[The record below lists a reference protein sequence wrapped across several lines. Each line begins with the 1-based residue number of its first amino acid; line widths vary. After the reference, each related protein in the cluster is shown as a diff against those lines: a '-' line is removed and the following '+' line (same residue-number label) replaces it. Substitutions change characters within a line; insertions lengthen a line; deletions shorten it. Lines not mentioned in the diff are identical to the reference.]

1 MFEKEI
7 SFIKSLFNKENI
19 ALHEPCFIGNE
30 KKYLLEC
37 IDSGFVSS
45 VGEFVTRFEEALKE
59 KTKARFVIATNTG
72 TAALHIALLAN
83 GIDENCEVITQ
94 SISFVATAN
103 AIAYTGAKPVFLDID
118 ENTLSLSPKALEH
131 FLENQT
137 YQKDNLSYNK
147 TTHKPIKACVIM
159 HTFGL
164 SAHIKAIKELC
175 EKYHILLIEDAAEA
189 LGSTYENKAL
199 GTFGKCGILSFNGNK
214 IITGGCGGAILSDDE
229 NLAKLAR
236 HLSTTAKIPHPYEY
250 DHDRIAY
257 NYRLCNINAAILL
270 AGLEN
275 LELFLENK
283 RELAKIYKDFFKNH
297 DKCKFIDEKS
307 NEKSNFWLNTLLFKD
322 ENLRNIFLEECLK
335 NNIFVRP
342 VWKSLPSLKAFQNC
356 QSNELINTKKLEK
369 RLINLPSSVR
379 IEIKRNDGCILYFCH
394 YSFIFLDHIF
404 IVKSF

>member
-1 MFEKEI
+1 MFKKEI

-19 ALHEPCFIGNE
+19 ALHEPRFIGNE

-137 YQKDNLSYNK
+137 YQKDNFSYNK
-147 TTHKPIKACVIM
+147 TTHKLIKACVIM

-189 LGSTYENKAL
+189 LGSTYENKTL

-307 NEKSNFWLNTLLFKD
+307 NEKSNFWLNTLLFKN

-379 IEIKRNDGCILYFCH
+379 IANKKE
-394 YSFIFLDHIF
+394 
-404 IVKSF
+404 

>member
-1 MFEKEI
+1 MFKKEI

-137 YQKDNLSYNK
+137 YQKDNFSYNK
-147 TTHKPIKACVIM
+147 TTHKLIKACVIM

-307 NEKSNFWLNTLLFKD
+307 NEKSNFWLNTLLFKN

-342 VWKSLPSLKAFQNC
+342 IWKSLPSLKAFQNC
-356 QSNELINTKKLEK
+356 QSDELINTKNLEK
-369 RLINLPSSVR
+369 RLVNLPSSVR
-379 IEIKRNDGCILYFCH
+379 RN
-394 YSFIFLDHIF
+394 
-404 IVKSF
+404 

>member
-1 MFEKEI
+1 MFKKEI

-59 KTKARFVIATNTG
+59 KTKTRFVIATNTG

-147 TTHKPIKACVIM
+147 TTHKLIKACVIM

-322 ENLRNIFLEECLK
+322 ENLRNVFLEECLK

-342 VWKSLPSLKAFQNC
+342 IWKSLPSLKAFQNC
-356 QSNELINTKKLEK
+356 QSNELINTKNLEK
-369 RLINLPSSVR
+369 RLVNLPSSVR
-379 IEIKRNDGCILYFCH
+379 IANKKE
-394 YSFIFLDHIF
+394 
-404 IVKSF
+404 

>member
-147 TTHKPIKACVIM
+147 TTHKLIKACVIM

-322 ENLRNIFLEECLK
+322 ENLRNIFLEECLE

-342 VWKSLPSLKAFQNC
+342 IWKSLPSLKAFQNC
-356 QSNELINTKKLEK
+356 QSDELINTKNLEK
-369 RLINLPSSVR
+369 RLVNLPSSVR
-379 IEIKRNDGCILYFCH
+379 RN
-394 YSFIFLDHIF
+394 
-404 IVKSF
+404 

>member
-1 MFEKEI
+1 MFKKEI

-83 GIDENCEVITQ
+83 DIDENCEVITQ

-147 TTHKPIKACVIM
+147 TTHKLIKACVIM

-229 NLAKLAR
+229 NLAKLVR

-257 NYRLCNINAAILL
+257 NYRLCNINAAILF

-307 NEKSNFWLNTLLFKD
+307 NERSNFWLNTLLFKN

-379 IEIKRNDGCILYFCH
+379 IANKKE
-394 YSFIFLDHIF
+394 
-404 IVKSF
+404 

>member
-7 SFIKSLFNKENI
+7 SFIKSLFNQENI

-37 IDSGFVSS
+37 IDNGFVSS

-250 DHDRIAY
+250 NHDRIAY

-307 NEKSNFWLNTLLFKD
+307 NERSNFWLNTLLFKN

-356 QSNELINTKKLEK
+356 QSNELINTKNLEK
-369 RLINLPSSVR
+369 RLVNLPSSVR
-379 IEIKRNDGCILYFCH
+379 IANKKE
-394 YSFIFLDHIF
+394 
-404 IVKSF
+404 

>member
-1 MFEKEI
+1 MFKKEI

-137 YQKDNLSYNK
+137 YQKDNFSYNK
-147 TTHKPIKACVIM
+147 TTHKLIKACVIM

-307 NEKSNFWLNTLLFKD
+307 NEKSNFWLNTLLFKN

-342 VWKSLPSLKAFQNC
+342 VWKSLPSLKAFKNC

-379 IEIKRNDGCILYFCH
+379 IANKKE
-394 YSFIFLDHIF
+394 
-404 IVKSF
+404 

>member
-1 MFEKEI
+1 MFKKEI

-59 KTKARFVIATNTG
+59 KTKTRFVIATNTG

-257 NYRLCNINAAILL
+257 NYRLCNINAAILF

-307 NEKSNFWLNTLLFKD
+307 NEKSNFWLNTLLFKN

-356 QSNELINTKKLEK
+356 QSNELINTKNLEK
-369 RLINLPSSVR
+369 RLVNLPSSVR
-379 IEIKRNDGCILYFCH
+379 IK
-394 YSFIFLDHIF
+394 
-404 IVKSF
+404 K

>member
-1 MFEKEI
+1 MFKKEI

-257 NYRLCNINAAILL
+257 NYRLCNINAAILF

-307 NEKSNFWLNTLLFKD
+307 NERSNFWLNTLLFKN

-379 IEIKRNDGCILYFCH
+379 IA
-394 YSFIFLDHIF
+394 
-404 IVKSF
+404 

>member
-19 ALHEPCFIGNE
+19 PLHEPCFIGNE

-45 VGEFVTRFEEALKE
+45 VGEFVSRFEEALKE
-59 KTKARFVIATNTG
+59 KTNARFVIATNTG

-83 GIDENCEVITQ
+83 SIDENCEVITQ

-103 AIAYTGAKPVFLDID
+103 AIAYTGARAVFLDID
-118 ENTLSLSPKALEH
+118 ENTLSLSPKALEN
-131 FLENQT
+131 FLENHT
-137 YQKDNLSYNK
+137 YQKDGFTYNK
-147 TTHKPIKACVIM
+147 TTHQCIKACVVM

-175 EKYHILLIEDAAEA
+175 EKYNIILIEDAAEA

-214 IITGGCGGAILSDDE
+214 IITGGCGGAILSDDK

-236 HLSTTAKIPHPYEY
+236 HLSTTAKIPHTYEY
-250 DHDRIAY
+250 NHDMIGY
-257 NYRLCNINAAILL
+257 NYRLCNVNAAILL

-283 RELAKIYKDFFKNH
+283 RELAKIYKDFFKNN

-322 ENLRNIFLEECLK
+322 ENLRNVFLEECLK
-335 NNIFVRP
+335 NNIFARP

-356 QSNELINTKKLEK
+356 QSDELINTKNLEK
-369 RLINLPSSVR
+369 RLVNLPSSVR
-379 IEIKRNDGCILYFCH
+379 IMQDYDQNKTRNERDYDL
-394 YSFIFLDHIF
+394 L
-404 IVKSF
+404 

>member
-83 GIDENCEVITQ
+83 GVDENCEVITQ

-103 AIAYTGAKPVFLDID
+103 AIAYTGAKPIFLDID

-131 FLENQT
+131 FLENET

-147 TTHKPIKACVIM
+147 TTHKAIKACIIM

-164 SAHIKAIKELC
+164 SAHIKALKELC

-229 NLAKLAR
+229 NLAKLAK

-257 NYRLCNINAAILL
+257 NYRLCNVNAAILL

-275 LELFLENK
+275 LEFFLENK

-297 DKCKFIDEKS
+297 NKCEFIDEKS

-322 ENLRNIFLEECLK
+322 ENLRDIFLKECLENK
-335 NNIFVRP
+335 IFSRP
-342 VWKSLPSLKAFQNC
+342 IWKSLPSLKAFQNC
-356 QSNELINTKKLEK
+356 QSDELINTKNLEK
-369 RLINLPSSVR
+369 RLVNLPSSVR
-379 IEIKRNDGCILYFCH
+379 RK
-394 YSFIFLDHIF
+394 
-404 IVKSF
+404 

>member
-1 MFEKEI
+1 MFKKEI

-37 IDSGFVSS
+37 IDSGCVSS

-307 NEKSNFWLNTLLFKD
+307 NERSNFWLNTLLFKN

-356 QSNELINTKKLEK
+356 QSNELINTKNLEK
-369 RLINLPSSVR
+369 RLVNLPSSVR
-379 IEIKRNDGCILYFCH
+379 IANKKE
-394 YSFIFLDHIF
+394 
-404 IVKSF
+404 

>member
-1 MFEKEI
+1 MFKKEI

-137 YQKDNLSYNK
+137 YQKDNFSYNK
-147 TTHKPIKACVIM
+147 TTHKLIKACVIM

-379 IEIKRNDGCILYFCH
+379 RN
-394 YSFIFLDHIF
+394 
-404 IVKSF
+404 

>member
-147 TTHKPIKACVIM
+147 TTHKLIKACVIM

-257 NYRLCNINAAILL
+257 NYRLCNINAAILF

-307 NEKSNFWLNTLLFKD
+307 NEKSNFWLNTLLFKN

-379 IEIKRNDGCILYFCH
+379 RN
-394 YSFIFLDHIF
+394 
-404 IVKSF
+404 

>member
-19 ALHEPCFIGNE
+19 TLHEPCFIGNE

-45 VGEFVTRFEEALKE
+45 VGEFVMRFEEALKE
-59 KTKARFVIATNTG
+59 KTKTRFVIATNTG

-83 GIDENCEVITQ
+83 GVDGKCEVITQ

-137 YQKDNLSYNK
+137 YQKNNLSYNK
-147 TTHKPIKACVIM
+147 TTHKPIKACVVM

-250 DHDRIAY
+250 NHDMVAY

-275 LELFLENK
+275 LEFFLENK

-297 DKCKFIDEKS
+297 NKCKFIDEKS
-307 NEKSNFWLNTLLFKD
+307 NEKSNFWLNALLFKD
-322 ENLRNIFLEECLK
+322 EDLRNIFLEECLK
-335 NNIFVRP
+335 NNISIRP

-356 QSNELINTKKLEK
+356 QSDELINTKKLEK
-369 RLINLPSSVR
+369 RLVNLPSSVR
-379 IEIKRNDGCILYFCH
+379 MA
-394 YSFIFLDHIF
+394 
-404 IVKSF
+404 

>member
-1 MFEKEI
+1 MFKKEI
-7 SFIKSLFNKENI
+7 SFIKSLFNQENI

-37 IDSGFVSS
+37 IDNGFVSS

-307 NEKSNFWLNTLLFKD
+307 NEKSNFWLNTLLFKN

-379 IEIKRNDGCILYFCH
+379 IK
-394 YSFIFLDHIF
+394 
-404 IVKSF
+404 K

>member
-322 ENLRNIFLEECLK
+322 ENLRDIFLKECLK

-379 IEIKRNDGCILYFCH
+379 IANKKE
-394 YSFIFLDHIF
+394 
-404 IVKSF
+404 

>member
-1 MFEKEI
+1 MFKKEI

-147 TTHKPIKACVIM
+147 TTHKLIKACVIM

-307 NEKSNFWLNTLLFKD
+307 NEKSNFWLNTLLFKN

-342 VWKSLPSLKAFQNC
+342 IWKSLPSLKAFQNC
-356 QSNELINTKKLEK
+356 QSDELINTKNLEK
-369 RLINLPSSVR
+369 RLVNLPSSVR
-379 IEIKRNDGCILYFCH
+379 RN
-394 YSFIFLDHIF
+394 
-404 IVKSF
+404 

>member
-1 MFEKEI
+1 MFKKEI
-7 SFIKSLFNKENI
+7 SFIKSLFNKESI

-59 KTKARFVIATNTG
+59 KTKTRFVIATNTG

-229 NLAKLAR
+229 NLAKLVR

-257 NYRLCNINAAILL
+257 NYRLCNINAAILF

-307 NEKSNFWLNTLLFKD
+307 NERSNFWLNTLLFKN

-369 RLINLPSSVR
+369 CLINLPSSVR
-379 IEIKRNDGCILYFCH
+379 IANKKE
-394 YSFIFLDHIF
+394 
-404 IVKSF
+404 

>member
-1 MFEKEI
+1 MFKKEI

-37 IDSGFVSS
+37 IDNGFVSS

-147 TTHKPIKACVIM
+147 TTHKLIKACVIM

-229 NLAKLAR
+229 NLAKLAK

-307 NEKSNFWLNTLLFKD
+307 NEKSNFWLNTLLFKN

-342 VWKSLPSLKAFQNC
+342 IWKSLPSLKAFQNC
-356 QSNELINTKKLEK
+356 QSDELINTKNLEK
-369 RLINLPSSVR
+369 RLVNLPSSVR
-379 IEIKRNDGCILYFCH
+379 RN
-394 YSFIFLDHIF
+394 
-404 IVKSF
+404 

>member
-7 SFIKSLFNKENI
+7 SFIKSLFNQENI

-37 IDSGFVSS
+37 IDNGFVSS

-342 VWKSLPSLKAFQNC
+342 IWKSLPSLKAFQNC
-356 QSNELINTKKLEK
+356 QSNELINTKNLEK
-369 RLINLPSSVR
+369 RLVNLPSSVR
-379 IEIKRNDGCILYFCH
+379 IK
-394 YSFIFLDHIF
+394 
-404 IVKSF
+404 K

>member
-37 IDSGFVSS
+37 IDNGFVSS

-164 SAHIKAIKELC
+164 SAHIKALKELC
-175 EKYHILLIEDAAEA
+175 EKYRILLIEDAAEA
-189 LGSTYENKAL
+189 LGSTYENKTL

-257 NYRLCNINAAILL
+257 NYRLCNINAAILF

-307 NEKSNFWLNTLLFKD
+307 NEKSNFWLNTLLFKN

-379 IEIKRNDGCILYFCH
+379 IANKKE
-394 YSFIFLDHIF
+394 
-404 IVKSF
+404 

>member
-147 TTHKPIKACVIM
+147 TTHKLIKACIIM

-342 VWKSLPSLKAFQNC
+342 IWKSLPSLKAFQNC
-356 QSNELINTKKLEK
+356 QSNELINTKNLEK
-369 RLINLPSSVR
+369 RLVNLPSSVR
-379 IEIKRNDGCILYFCH
+379 IK
-394 YSFIFLDHIF
+394 
-404 IVKSF
+404 K

>member
-1 MFEKEI
+1 MFKKEI

-164 SAHIKAIKELC
+164 SAHIKALKELC
-175 EKYHILLIEDAAEA
+175 EKYRILLIEDAAEA

-379 IEIKRNDGCILYFCH
+379 IANKKE
-394 YSFIFLDHIF
+394 
-404 IVKSF
+404 

>member
-37 IDSGFVSS
+37 IDNGFVSS

-59 KTKARFVIATNTG
+59 KTKTRFVIATNTG

-147 TTHKPIKACVIM
+147 TTHKLIKACVIM

-257 NYRLCNINAAILL
+257 NYRLCNINAAILF

-307 NEKSNFWLNTLLFKD
+307 NEKSNFWLNTLLFKN

-379 IEIKRNDGCILYFCH
+379 IANKKE
-394 YSFIFLDHIF
+394 
-404 IVKSF
+404 

>member
-1 MFEKEI
+1 MFKKEI

-103 AIAYTGAKPVFLDID
+103 AIAYTGAKPIFLDID

-307 NEKSNFWLNTLLFKD
+307 NERSNFWLNTLLFKN

-356 QSNELINTKKLEK
+356 QSNELINTKNLEK
-369 RLINLPSSVR
+369 RLVNLPSSVR
-379 IEIKRNDGCILYFCH
+379 IANKKE
-394 YSFIFLDHIF
+394 
-404 IVKSF
+404 

>member
-7 SFIKSLFNKENI
+7 SFIKSLFNQENI

-37 IDSGFVSS
+37 IDNGFVSS

-137 YQKDNLSYNK
+137 YRKDNLSYNK

-342 VWKSLPSLKAFQNC
+342 IWKSLPSLKAFQNC
-356 QSNELINTKKLEK
+356 QSNELINTKNLEK
-369 RLINLPSSVR
+369 RLVNLPSSVR
-379 IEIKRNDGCILYFCH
+379 IANKKE
-394 YSFIFLDHIF
+394 
-404 IVKSF
+404 

>member
-1 MFEKEI
+1 MFKKEI

-147 TTHKPIKACVIM
+147 TTHKLIKACVIM

-257 NYRLCNINAAILL
+257 NYRLCNINAAILF

-307 NEKSNFWLNTLLFKD
+307 NERSNFWLNTLLFKN

-379 IEIKRNDGCILYFCH
+379 IANKKE
-394 YSFIFLDHIF
+394 
-404 IVKSF
+404 

>member
-94 SISFVATAN
+94 SISFVATTN

-379 IEIKRNDGCILYFCH
+379 IANKKE
-394 YSFIFLDHIF
+394 
-404 IVKSF
+404 

>member
-137 YQKDNLSYNK
+137 YQKDNFSYNK
-147 TTHKPIKACVIM
+147 TTHKLIKACVIM

-257 NYRLCNINAAILL
+257 NYRICNINAAILL

-307 NEKSNFWLNTLLFKD
+307 NEKSNFWLNTLLFKN

-379 IEIKRNDGCILYFCH
+379 IANKKE
-394 YSFIFLDHIF
+394 
-404 IVKSF
+404 

>member
-1 MFEKEI
+1 MFKKEI

-59 KTKARFVIATNTG
+59 KTKARFAIATNTG

-137 YQKDNLSYNK
+137 YQKDNLNYNK
-147 TTHKPIKACVIM
+147 TTHKLIKACVIM

-356 QSNELINTKKLEK
+356 QNNELINTKKLEK

-379 IEIKRNDGCILYFCH
+379 IANKKE
-394 YSFIFLDHIF
+394 
-404 IVKSF
+404 

>member
-356 QSNELINTKKLEK
+356 QSDELINTKNLEK
-369 RLINLPSSVR
+369 RLVNLPSSVR
-379 IEIKRNDGCILYFCH
+379 RN
-394 YSFIFLDHIF
+394 
-404 IVKSF
+404 

>member
-83 GIDENCEVITQ
+83 SIDENCEVITQ

-257 NYRLCNINAAILL
+257 NYRLCNINAAILF

-307 NEKSNFWLNTLLFKD
+307 NEKSNFWLNTLLFKN

-379 IEIKRNDGCILYFCH
+379 IK
-394 YSFIFLDHIF
+394 
-404 IVKSF
+404 K

>member
-59 KTKARFVIATNTG
+59 KTKTRFVIATNTG

-83 GIDENCEVITQ
+83 DIDENCEVITQ

-137 YQKDNLSYNK
+137 YQKNNLSYNK
-147 TTHKPIKACVIM
+147 TTHKLIKACVIM

-164 SAHIKAIKELC
+164 SAQIKAIKELC

-189 LGSTYENKAL
+189 LGSTYENKTL

-214 IITGGCGGAILSDDE
+214 IITGGCGGTILSDDE

-236 HLSTTAKIPHPYEY
+236 HLSTTAKIPHPCEY

-257 NYRLCNINAAILL
+257 NYRLCNVNAAILL

-356 QSNELINTKKLEK
+356 QSDELINTKKLEK
-369 RLINLPSSVR
+369 RLVNLPSSVR
-379 IEIKRNDGCILYFCH
+379 IAN
-394 YSFIFLDHIF
+394 
-404 IVKSF
+404 

>member
-59 KTKARFVIATNTG
+59 KTKTRFVIATNTG

-118 ENTLSLSPKALEH
+118 ENTLSLSPKALEY

-147 TTHKPIKACVIM
+147 TTHKLIKACVIM

-250 DHDRIAY
+250 NHDRIAY

-379 IEIKRNDGCILYFCH
+379 IANKKE
-394 YSFIFLDHIF
+394 
-404 IVKSF
+404 

>member
-1 MFEKEI
+1 MFKKEI

-307 NEKSNFWLNTLLFKD
+307 NEKSNFWLNTLLFKN
-322 ENLRNIFLEECLK
+322 ENLRNIFLEECLENK
-335 NNIFVRP
+335 IFSRP
-342 VWKSLPSLKAFQNC
+342 IWKSLPSLKAFQNC
-356 QSNELINTKKLEK
+356 QSDELINTKNLEK
-369 RLINLPSSVR
+369 RLVNLPSSVR
-379 IEIKRNDGCILYFCH
+379 RN
-394 YSFIFLDHIF
+394 
-404 IVKSF
+404 

>member
-1 MFEKEI
+1 MFKKEI

-59 KTKARFVIATNTG
+59 KTKTRFVIATNTG

-229 NLAKLAR
+229 NLVKLAR

-342 VWKSLPSLKAFQNC
+342 IWKSLPSLKAFQNC
-356 QSNELINTKKLEK
+356 QSNELINTKNLEK
-369 RLINLPSSVR
+369 RLVNLPSSVR
-379 IEIKRNDGCILYFCH
+379 IANKKE
-394 YSFIFLDHIF
+394 
-404 IVKSF
+404 

>member
-19 ALHEPCFIGNE
+19 PLHEPCFIGNE

-45 VGEFVTRFEEALKE
+45 VGEFVSRFEEALKE
-59 KTKARFVIATNTG
+59 KTKARFVVATNTG
-72 TAALHIALLAN
+72 TAALHIALVAN
-83 GIDENCEVITQ
+83 NIDENCEVITQ

-103 AIAYTGAKPVFLDID
+103 AIAYTGARAVFLDID
-118 ENTLSLSPKALEH
+118 ENTLSLSPKALEN
-131 FLENQT
+131 FLENHT
-137 YQKDNLSYNK
+137 YQKDGFTYNK
-147 TTHKPIKACVIM
+147 TTHQCIKACVVM

-175 EKYHILLIEDAAEA
+175 EKYNIILIEDAAEA

-214 IITGGCGGAILSDDE
+214 IITGGCGGAILSDDK

-236 HLSTTAKIPHPYEY
+236 HLSTTAKIPHTYEY
-250 DHDRIAY
+250 NHDMIGY
-257 NYRLCNINAAILL
+257 NYRLCNVNAAILL

-283 RELAKIYKDFFKNH
+283 RELAKIYKDFFKNN

-322 ENLRNIFLEECLK
+322 ENLRNVFLEECLK
-335 NNIFVRP
+335 NNIFARP

-356 QSNELINTKKLEK
+356 QNDELINTKNLEK
-369 RLINLPSSVR
+369 RLVNLPSSVR
-379 IEIKRNDGCILYFCH
+379 IMQDYDQK
-394 YSFIFLDHIF
+394 
-404 IVKSF
+404 

>member
-1 MFEKEI
+1 MFKKEI

-229 NLAKLAR
+229 NLAKLAK

-307 NEKSNFWLNTLLFKD
+307 NEKSNFWLNTLLFKN

-379 IEIKRNDGCILYFCH
+379 IANKKE
-394 YSFIFLDHIF
+394 
-404 IVKSF
+404 

>member
-83 GIDENCEVITQ
+83 GINENCEVITQ

-342 VWKSLPSLKAFQNC
+342 IWKSLPSLKAFQNC
-356 QSNELINTKKLEK
+356 QSNELINTKNLEK
-369 RLINLPSSVR
+369 RLVNLPSSVR
-379 IEIKRNDGCILYFCH
+379 IANKKE
-394 YSFIFLDHIF
+394 
-404 IVKSF
+404 